1 MNSLPTTRTWKSCWT
16 IHSCGKLIQTQ
27 YSYHDVV
34 RNGAATSIVRIED
47 GFDVAIWKYPK
58 LFDAFITLIVTI
70 AQTEVAKNLFDV
82 HSQYQSTSTQ
92 AVLNKI
98 GSQLRFLSE
107 HSSDAGTAVG
117 DDSSEVVEYEKAVLT
132 LCSQLIH
139 CVDHPEV
146 HNGIYQIVVSG
157 LADKTPSLVVLP
169 CLVDIALVDGVERQ
183 NDVNGILTGLLMN
196 VDLHN
201 VSNWRCV

>member
-1 MNSLPTTRTWKSCWT
+1 MRRLKW
-16 IHSCGKLIQTQ
+16 Q
-27 YSYHDVV
+27 
-34 RNGAATSIVRIED
+34 
-47 GFDVAIWKYPK
+47 
-58 LFDAFITLIVTI
+58 
-70 AQTEVAKNLFDV
+70 KNLFDV

-117 DDSSEVVEYEKAVLT
+117 DDYSEVVEYEKAVLT

-201 VSNWRCV
+201 YQDVINQVPKCLSRLINGITDEKQRQTLQNEFLILVLNSVKNC

>member
-1 MNSLPTTRTWKSCWT
+1 MKDDFN
-16 IHSCGKLIQTQ
+16 
-27 YSYHDVV
+27 
-34 RNGAATSIVRIED
+34 
-47 GFDVAIWKYPK
+47 VAIWKYSK
-58 LFDAFITLIVTI
+58 LFDAFTTLIVTI

-107 HSSDAGTAVG
+107 HSSDAGVAVEDG
-117 DDSSEVVEYEKAVLT
+117 CSEVVEYEKAVLA

-146 HNGIYQIVVSG
+146 HSGIYQIVVSG

-196 VDLHN
+196 VDLRN
-201 VSNWRCV
+201 VSSWKCI